1 MIVLLK
7 LKWRRVRAANEFYG
21 GIDMAVPMQISL
33 EEIITMLLSRVETL
47 AVSDENS
54 KTKFNVTLR
63 ALYKK
68 GLLTENDIADSV
80 RDEHRMLKELGM
92 IQELPGEDIVKAVT
106 DNILQ
111 WIRGDVS
118 SIKKTMEDY
127 DKKLKEYAR
136 EEARK
141 PAIAVASSDVLQQL
155 GRLSPPPGSGSNRG
169 SKIIL

>member
-1 MIVLLK
+1 
-7 LKWRRVRAANEFYG
+7 
-21 GIDMAVPMQISL
+21 MAVPMQISL

-54 KTKFNVTLR
+54 KTKFNVALR

-68 GLLTENDIADSV
+68 VLLTENDITDSV
-80 RDEHRMLKELGM
+80 REEHRMLKELGM
-92 IQELPGEDIVKAVT
+92 IQELPGEDVVKAVA

-111 WIRGDVS
+111 WIRGDVAV
-118 SIKKTMEDY
+118 IKKAMDDY

-141 PAIAVASSDVLQQL
+141 PTIAVASSDVLQQL
-155 GRLSPPPGSGSNRG
+155 DRMSPPPGSNRG
-169 SKIIL
+169 SKLII